1 MEKVSA
7 DADSPA
13 RRACFTPI
21 ELYTK
26 PDGQYDKL
34 LTDDGPLLTT
44 LAKFFWVQSVEQSP
58 MGKYPCIQNFRITV
72 WNRPMQSSMP
82 DKLEFRGT
90 DTDTDTDTDIRD
102 APIV

>member
-1 MEKVSA
+1 
-7 DADSPA
+7 
-13 RRACFTPI
+13 
-21 ELYTK
+21 
-26 PDGQYDKL
+26 
-34 LTDDGPLLTT
+34 
-44 LAKFFWVQSVEQSP
+44 